1 MRGKI
6 ESLELRRLKDGREY
20 LSLDIDGE
28 RYSLW
33 DKDYFD
39 KIRLGDFV
47 EYECKQSG
55 RYRNITQ
62 IESTGLDYQDE
73 SRKRNEQIARMS
85 CLKSA
90 SEILANAHMEPVEKA
105 HLALDIARMFEA
117 YIFDYLEQKGNEAE

>member
-47 EYECKQSG
+47 EYEWKQSG
-55 RYRNITQ
+55 RYKNITE
-62 IESTGLDYQDE
+62 IEPANMDYQNRE
-73 SRKRNEQIARMS
+73 RRNEQIARMS

-90 SEILANAHMEPVEKA
+90 SEILANAHMEPMEKA
-105 HLALDIARMFEA
+105 NLALDIARMFEA
-117 YIFDYLEQKGNEAE
+117 YIFDLEREKEIE